1 MPNYVRNKLT
11 IKSRTKKDIIKFIER
26 SFNNEGRFDFNK
38 YLPPPEWGVKWNADD
53 LSIDMLRGYTPDI
66 KINDFTYSEISAK
79 LRKTGCY
86 YTFTFNFE
94 TPWSCPVTV
103 IEEMSKVNKNVSI
116 DVMFADEDLGYN
128 CGTYYIKNGKYRKIN
143 VAPSSK
149 EEKCGKKRFKW
160 LKLACEL
167 RYDLHPSYLGYDISS
182 KYQEEIEK
190 DPEAYLMKLKVKDIV
205 NKF

>member
-1 MPNYVRNKLT
+1 MKVALIQINAGSNKKANINKAKEKVQIAADQNTDFILLPEVFNYRGPLSGQELYNEIAEEIPGESLLSLMNIAKNNKLF
-11 IKSRTKKDIIKFIER
+11 ILAGSIYERAEDKSKIYNTSVLIDDSGIII
-26 SFNNEGRFDFNK
+26 
-38 YLPPPEWGVKWNADD
+38 
-53 LSIDMLRGYTPDI
+53 
-66 KINDFTYSEISAK
+66 
-79 LRKTGCY
+79 
-86 YTFTFNFE
+86 
-94 TPWSCPVTV
+94 
-103 IEEMSKVNKNVSI
+103 
-116 DVMFADEDLGYN
+116 
-128 CGTYYIKNGKYRKIN
+128 GKYRKIN